1 MQFVAIVFRMPVK
14 NSTTDLPKKALII
27 SKNKV
32 VKSIARYILSDAIPC
47 KIVRS
52 APDGKT
58 AFKSSE
64 NIKVIVLDWAMQD
77 KYGSIM
83 KCLKEAKA
91 RKNVI
96 VVNVFST
103 FEQKQWVYQT
113 LPQIARN
120 NKIYSVELDFMAI
133 SLAISLLRVKSRI
146 AKGEVRL
153 K

>member
-1 MQFVAIVFRMPVK
+1 MPLK
-14 NSTTDLPKKALII
+14 TQTADLPKKALII

-32 VKSIARYILSDAIPC
+32 VKSMVSYILGDAIPC
-47 KIVRS
+47 RFVRS

-58 AFKSSE
+58 VFKSAP
-64 NIKVIVLDWAMQD
+64 NIKVLVLDWALQD
-77 KYGSIM
+77 KYGSLM

-96 VVNVFST
+96 VVNVFNAD
-103 FEQKQWVYQT
+103 EQKRWVNQT
-113 LPQIARN
+113 LPQLAYN
-120 NKIYSVELDFMAI
+120 NKIYAVELDFMAI

-146 AKGEVRL
+146 AKV